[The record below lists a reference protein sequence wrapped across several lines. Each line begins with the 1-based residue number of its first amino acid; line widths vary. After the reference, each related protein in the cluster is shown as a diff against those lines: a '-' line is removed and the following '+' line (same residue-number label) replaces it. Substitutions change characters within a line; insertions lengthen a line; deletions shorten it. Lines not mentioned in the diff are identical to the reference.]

1 MVNAWRFDIRALD
14 GGLILMV
21 MALVILG
28 LVMVLSSSVA
38 VSEVRFG
45 HQWHYFQRQ
54 VFALG
59 LGGLLAALVIMVP
72 SESWLRHRGKW
83 FLLGLVLLALVLI
96 FGREIGGAKRWL
108 PLVVM
113 NFQPAE
119 WMKIAT
125 ILFLAGYLQRHQDA
139 VKQDASAVMRLF
151 LPFGIMAG
159 LLLLQ
164 PDYGTTVLIAG
175 VLVGMLF
182 IAGAPFRYFVI
193 TVLPIGALLA
203 ALVINSPYR
212 MARVMNFMDPWQ
224 DPYGV
229 GYQLS
234 QALMAIGSG
243 GLTGSGLGASVQKL
257 LYLPDAHTDFMFA
270 VFAEETGW
278 LGVVLLLS
286 LYGLLLWRMFAIA
299 QAAWMPE
306 APFKALVVY
315 GIAIMFAGQILIN
328 VGVNLGVFPTKG
340 LTLPF
345 VSYGGSSL
353 MMALLA
359 IGLVLRI
366 EYETRLSR
374 SMAIAAP
381 VQQEANPQGV
391 L

>member
-1 MVNAWRFDIRALD
+1 MPSVWRMDSRAVD
-14 GGLILMV
+14 GGLVIIVL
-21 MALVILG
+21 ALLILG

-38 VSEVRFG
+38 VSEARFG
-45 HQWHYFQRQ
+45 HAWHYSQRQ
-54 VFALG
+54 LLALFLG
-59 LGGLLAALVIMVP
+59 LGLGIIAFLIP

-83 FLLGLVLLALVLI
+83 LVLGLVLLVLVLLI
-96 FGREIGGAKRWL
+96 GREIGGAKRWL
-108 PLVVM
+108 PLIVM

-119 WMKIAT
+119 WMKIAA

-139 VKQDASAVMRLF
+139 MKQDIGAVMRLF
-151 LPFGIMAG
+151 LPFSLMAF

-182 IAGAPFRYFVI
+182 IAGAPLRYFAI
-193 TVLPIGALLA
+193 TILPIVSLLVM
-203 ALVINSPYR
+203 LVINSPYR

-243 GLTGSGLGASVQKL
+243 GIFGSGLGSSVQKL
-257 LYLPDAHTDFMFA
+257 FYLPDAHTDFMFA

-278 LGVVLLLS
+278 VGVVLLLS
-286 LYGLLLWRMFAIA
+286 LYALLLLRMFSIA
-299 QAAWMPE
+299 KAAWVQD
-306 APFKALVVY
+306 APFKSLVVY

-328 VGVNLGVFPTKG
+328 LGVNLGVFPTKG

-353 MMALLA
+353 MMSLLA

-366 EYETRLSR
+366 GYETNLVKHQ
-374 SMAIAAP
+374 P
-381 VQQEANPQGV
+381 PQGH

>member
-1 MVNAWRFDIRALD
+1 MVSAWRFDIRALD

-59 LGGLLAALVIMVP
+59 LGGLLAALVLMVP

-83 FLLGLVLLALVLI
+83 FLLGLVLLALVLL

-278 LGVVLLLS
+278 IGVVLLLS

-299 QAAWMPE
+299 QAAWTPE

-359 IGLVLRI
+359 IGIVLRI

-374 SMAIAAP
+374 AMAIAAP

>member
-1 MVNAWRFDIRALD
+1 MPSVWRMDSRAVD
-14 GGLILMV
+14 GGLVIIVL
-21 MALVILG
+21 ALLILG

-38 VSEVRFG
+38 VSEARFG
-45 HQWHYFQRQ
+45 HAWHYSQRQ
-54 VFALG
+54 LLALFLG
-59 LGGLLAALVIMVP
+59 LGLGIIAFLIP

-83 FLLGLVLLALVLI
+83 LVLGLVLLVLVLLI
-96 FGREIGGAKRWL
+96 GREIGGAKRWL
-108 PLVVM
+108 PLIVM

-119 WMKIAT
+119 WMKIAA

-139 VKQDASAVMRLF
+139 MKQDIGAVMRLF
-151 LPFGIMAG
+151 LPFSLMAF

-182 IAGAPFRYFVI
+182 IAGAPLRYFAI
-193 TVLPIGALLA
+193 TILPIVSLLVMI
-203 ALVINSPYR
+203 VINSPYR

-243 GLTGSGLGASVQKL
+243 GIFGSGLGSSVQKL
-257 LYLPDAHTDFMFA
+257 FYLPDAHTDFMFA

-278 LGVVLLLS
+278 VGVVLLLS
-286 LYGLLLWRMFAIA
+286 LYALLLLRMFSIA
-299 QAAWMPE
+299 KAAWVQD
-306 APFKALVVY
+306 APFKSLVVY

-328 VGVNLGVFPTKG
+328 LGVNLGVFPTKG

-353 MMALLA
+353 MMSLLA

-366 EYETRLSR
+366 GYETNLVKHQ
-374 SMAIAAP
+374 P
-381 VQQEANPQGV
+381 PQGH

>member
-1 MVNAWRFDIRALD
+1 VVKAWRFDIRALD

-38 VSEVRFG
+38 VSDVRFG

-59 LGGLLAALVIMVP
+59 VGGLLAALVLMVP

-83 FLLGLVLLALVLI
+83 FLLGLVLLALVLLV
-96 FGREIGGAKRWL
+96 GREIGGAKRWL
-108 PLVVM
+108 PLLVM

-151 LPFGIMAG
+151 LPFGMMAG

-243 GLTGSGLGASVQKL
+243 GITGSGLGASVQKL
-257 LYLPDAHTDFMFA
+257 LYLPDAHTDFMFS

-286 LYGLLLWRMFAIA
+286 LYGVLLWRMFAIA
-299 QAAWMPE
+299 QAAWTPE

-359 IGLVLRI
+359 MGLVLRI
-366 EYETRLSR
+366 DYETRISQV
-374 SMAIAAP
+374 MAASAVP
-381 VQQEANPQGV
+381 HEANPQGV
-391 L
+391 G

>member
-1 MVNAWRFDIRALD
+1 MPSVWRMDSRAVD
-14 GGLILMV
+14 GGLVIIVL
-21 MALVILG
+21 ALLILG

-38 VSEVRFG
+38 VSEARFG
-45 HQWHYFQRQ
+45 HAWHYSQRQ
-54 VFALG
+54 LLALFLG
-59 LGGLLAALVIMVP
+59 LGLGIIAFLIP

-83 FLLGLVLLALVLI
+83 LVLGLVLLVMVLLI
-96 FGREIGGAKRWL
+96 GREIGGAKRWL
-108 PLVVM
+108 PLIVM

-119 WMKIAT
+119 WMKIAA

-139 VKQDASAVMRLF
+139 MKQDIGAVMRLF
-151 LPFGIMAG
+151 LPFSLMAF

-182 IAGAPFRYFVI
+182 IAGAPLRYFAI
-193 TVLPIGALLA
+193 TILPIVSLLVM
-203 ALVINSPYR
+203 LVINSPYR

-243 GLTGSGLGASVQKL
+243 GIFGSGLGSSVQKL
-257 LYLPDAHTDFMFA
+257 FYLPDAHTDFMFA

-278 LGVVLLLS
+278 VGVVLLLS
-286 LYGLLLWRMFAIA
+286 LYALLLLRMFSIA
-299 QAAWMPE
+299 KAAWVQD
-306 APFKALVVY
+306 APFKSLVVY

-328 VGVNLGVFPTKG
+328 LGVNLGVFPTKG

-353 MMALLA
+353 MMSLLA

-366 EYETRLSR
+366 GYETNLVKHQ
-374 SMAIAAP
+374 P
-381 VQQEANPQGV
+381 PQGH

>member
-1 MVNAWRFDIRALD
+1 MVKAWRFDIRALD

-38 VSEVRFG
+38 VSDVRFG

-59 LGGLLAALVIMVP
+59 VGGLLAALVLMVP

-83 FLLGLVLLALVLI
+83 FLLGLVLLALVLLV
-96 FGREIGGAKRWL
+96 GREIGGAKRWL
-108 PLVVM
+108 PLLVM

-151 LPFGIMAG
+151 LPFGMMAG

-243 GLTGSGLGASVQKL
+243 GITGSGLGASVQKL
-257 LYLPDAHTDFMFA
+257 LYLPDAHTDFMFS

-286 LYGLLLWRMFAIA
+286 LYGVLLWRMFAIA
-299 QAAWMPE
+299 QAAWTPE

-359 IGLVLRI
+359 MGLVLRI
-366 EYETRLSR
+366 DYETRISQV
-374 SMAIAAP
+374 MAVASAVP
-381 VQQEANPQGV
+381 HEANPQGV
-391 L
+391 G

>member
-1 MVNAWRFDIRALD
+1 MNTYRLDLRALD
-14 GGLILMV
+14 TGLIFIVTSLIV
-21 MALVILG
+21 VG

-38 VSEVRFG
+38 VSELRFG

-59 LGGLLAALVIMVP
+59 LGGMLAALMLWVP
-72 SESWLRHRGKW
+72 SETWLRHRGKW
-83 FLLGLVLLALVLI
+83 FLFGLVLLLLVLI

-108 PLVVM
+108 PLVIM

-119 WMKIAT
+119 WVKIAT
-125 ILFLAGYLQRHQDA
+125 IVFLAGYLQRHQDA
-139 VKQDASAVMRLF
+139 VRQDAAAVMRLF
-151 LPFGIMAG
+151 LPFGLMAA

-193 TVLPIGALLA
+193 TVLPISLLLI

-224 DPYGV
+224 DPFGV

-234 QALMAIGSG
+234 QALMAIGTG
-243 GLTGSGLGASVQKL
+243 GITGSGLGSSVQKL

-270 VFAEETGW
+270 IFAEETGW

-299 QAAWMPE
+299 QAAWTPT

-328 VGVNLGVFPTKG
+328 VGVNVGVFPTKG

-359 IGLVLRI
+359 IGIVLRI
-366 EYETRLSR
+366 DYETRLAQITQR
-374 SMAIAAP
+374 
-381 VQQEANPQGV
+381 QQSIQSGTNPQGV
-391 L
+391 G

>member
-1 MVNAWRFDIRALD
+1 MPSVWRMDSRAVD
-14 GGLILMV
+14 GGLVIIVL
-21 MALVILG
+21 ALLILG

-38 VSEVRFG
+38 VSEARFG
-45 HQWHYFQRQ
+45 HAWHYSQRQ
-54 VFALG
+54 LLALFLG
-59 LGGLLAALVIMVP
+59 LGLGIIAFLIP
-72 SESWLRHRGKW
+72 SKSWLRHRGKW
-83 FLLGLVLLALVLI
+83 LVLGLVLLVLVLLI
-96 FGREIGGAKRWL
+96 GHEIGGAKRWL
-108 PLVVM
+108 PLIVM

-119 WMKIAT
+119 WMKIAA

-139 VKQDASAVMRLF
+139 MKQDIGAVMRLF
-151 LPFGIMAG
+151 LPFSLMAF

-182 IAGAPFRYFVI
+182 IAGAPLRYFAI
-193 TVLPIGALLA
+193 TILPIVSLLVM
-203 ALVINSPYR
+203 LVINSPYR

-243 GLTGSGLGASVQKL
+243 GIFGSGLGSSVQKL
-257 LYLPDAHTDFMFA
+257 FYLPDAHTDFMFA

-278 LGVVLLLS
+278 VGVVLLLS
-286 LYGLLLWRMFAIA
+286 LYALLLLRMFSIA
-299 QAAWMPE
+299 KAAWVQD
-306 APFKALVVY
+306 APFKSLVVY
-315 GIAIMFAGQILIN
+315 GIAIMFAGQILVN
-328 VGVNLGVFPTKG
+328 LGVNLGVFPTKG

-353 MMALLA
+353 MMSLLA

-366 EYETRLSR
+366 GYETNLVKHQ
-374 SMAIAAP
+374 P
-381 VQQEANPQGV
+381 PQGH

>member
-1 MVNAWRFDIRALD
+1 MPSVWRMDSRAID
-14 GGLILMV
+14 GGLVIIVL
-21 MALVILG
+21 ALLILG

-38 VSEVRFG
+38 VSEARFG
-45 HQWHYFQRQ
+45 HAWHYTQRQ
-54 VFALG
+54 LIALFLG
-59 LGGLLAALVIMVP
+59 LGLGIIAFLIP

-83 FLLGLVLLALVLI
+83 LVLGLVLLVLVLLI
-96 FGREIGGAKRWL
+96 GREIGGAKRWL
-108 PLVVM
+108 PLIVM

-119 WMKIAT
+119 WMKIAA

-139 VKQDASAVMRLF
+139 MKQDIGAVIRLF
-151 LPFGIMAG
+151 LPFSLMAF

-182 IAGAPFRYFVI
+182 IAGAPLRYFAI
-193 TVLPIGALLA
+193 TILPIVSLLVI
-203 ALVINSPYR
+203 LLINSPYR

-243 GLTGSGLGASVQKL
+243 GIFGSGLGSSVQKL
-257 LYLPDAHTDFMFA
+257 FYLPDAHTDFMFA

-278 LGVVLLLS
+278 VGVVLLLS
-286 LYGLLLWRMFAIA
+286 LYALLLLRLFSIA
-299 QAAWMPE
+299 KAAWVQD
-306 APFKALVVY
+306 APFKSLMVY

-328 VGVNLGVFPTKG
+328 LGVNLGVFPTKG

-353 MMALLA
+353 MMSLLA

-366 EYETRLSR
+366 GYETNLVKHQPS
-374 SMAIAAP
+374 
-381 VQQEANPQGV
+381 QGY

>member
-1 MVNAWRFDIRALD
+1 MVKAWRFDIRALD

-38 VSEVRFG
+38 VSDVRFG

-59 LGGLLAALVIMVP
+59 VGGLLAALVLMVP

-83 FLLGLVLLALVLI
+83 FLLGLVLLALVLLV
-96 FGREIGGAKRWL
+96 GREIGGAKRWL
-108 PLVVM
+108 PLLVM

-151 LPFGIMAG
+151 LPFGMMAG

-243 GLTGSGLGASVQKL
+243 GITGSGLGASVQKL
-257 LYLPDAHTDFMFA
+257 LYLPDAHTDFMFS

-286 LYGLLLWRMFAIA
+286 LYGVLLWRMFAIA
-299 QAAWMPE
+299 QAAWTPE

-359 IGLVLRI
+359 MGLVLRI
-366 EYETRLSR
+366 DYETRISQV
-374 SMAIAAP
+374 MAASAVP
-381 VQQEANPQGV
+381 HEANPQGV
-391 L
+391 G

>member
-1 MVNAWRFDIRALD
+1 MVKAWRFDIRALD

-59 LGGLLAALVIMVP
+59 VGGLLAALVLMVP

-83 FLLGLVLLALVLI
+83 FLLGLVLLALVLLV
-96 FGREIGGAKRWL
+96 GREIGGAKRWL
-108 PLVVM
+108 PLLVM

-151 LPFGIMAG
+151 LPFGMMAG

-243 GLTGSGLGASVQKL
+243 GITGSGLGASVQKL
-257 LYLPDAHTDFMFA
+257 LYLPDAHTDFMFS

-286 LYGLLLWRMFAIA
+286 LYGVLLWRMFAIA
-299 QAAWMPE
+299 QAAWTPE

-359 IGLVLRI
+359 MGLVLRI
-366 EYETRLSR
+366 DYETRISQV
-374 SMAIAAP
+374 MAASAVP
-381 VQQEANPQGV
+381 HEANPQGV
-391 L
+391 G